1 MTGIKHVAAGL
12 VALAMLTTS
21 AMAREV
27 SVAGPSALVKGH
39 AGAAAAGHWSGGPPR
54 MPAPRLGE
62 SEALPRDQPG
72 GVCDHGDNAMIC

>member
-1 MTGIKHVAAGL
+1 MTTIKHVAAGL

-27 SVAGPSALVKGH
+27 PAGPSAFVKGH
-39 AGAAAAGHWSGGPPR
+39 TAAAGRWGGGPPR
-54 MPAPRLGE
+54 MAVPRYGE
-62 SEALPRDQPG
+62 FETLPRDQPG

>member
-12 VALAMLTTS
+12 VAFAMLTTS

-27 SVAGPSALVKGH
+27 PATGPSALVRSH
-39 AGAAAAGHWSGGPPR
+39 AAASRWSSGPPR
-54 MPAPRLGE
+54 MPAPYFGE

>member
-1 MTGIKHVAAGL
+1 MIGIKHVAAGL

-27 SVAGPSALVKGH
+27 PAAGPYAFVKGH
-39 AGAAAAGHWSGGPPR
+39 PGANHWSGAALR
-54 MPAPRLGE
+54 APALRFGE

>member
-1 MTGIKHVAAGL
+1 MTTIKHVAAGL

-27 SVAGPSALVKGH
+27 PLAGPYSFAKGH
-39 AGAAAAGHWSGGPPR
+39 AGAGSHWSGNPPR
-54 MPAPRLGE
+54 MPALRFGE
-62 SEALPRDQPG
+62 SDGVPREQPG